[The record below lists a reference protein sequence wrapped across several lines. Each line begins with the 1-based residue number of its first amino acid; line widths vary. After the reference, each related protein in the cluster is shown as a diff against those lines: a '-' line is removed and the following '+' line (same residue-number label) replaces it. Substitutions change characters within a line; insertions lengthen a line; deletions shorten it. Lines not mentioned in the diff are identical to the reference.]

1 MSELSSRIHLLDPG
15 AVIELFE
22 LDLSRFAQQVIR
34 FHAGTNAV
42 GTDIVWRGHTY
53 QRFPVKGSGFEIKS
67 QGTLPRPKLA
77 VANVTGIISSLCK
90 QYSDLVGCRVTR
102 YRTLARYLDAVNFPE
117 GNPSVDPYEAFP
129 DDIFSINQKSLETKE
144 VVEFELA
151 VAWDVEGIK
160 LPRRQVIQNLCPWRY
175 RGEGCGYAGHPVAT
189 ENDILIPPH
198 AMPAE
203 KAADCCGKRLT
214 SCKLRFPSGPLPFGG
229 FPGVGQY
236 R

>member
-1 MSELSSRIHLLDPG
+1 MSDIHNRIHLLEPG

-22 LDLSRFAQQVIR
+22 LDLSRFAQQAVR

-42 GTDIVWRGHTY
+42 GTDIVWRGQSY

-90 QYSDLVGCRVTR
+90 QYNDLIGCRVTR
-102 YRTLARYLDAVNFPE
+102 RRTLARYLDAVNFPE
-117 GNPSVDPYEAFP
+117 GNHFADPNEAFP
-129 DDIFSINQKSLETKE
+129 EDIFSINQKTLETKE

-151 VAWDVEGIK
+151 VVWDVEGVK

-175 RGEGCGYAGHPVAT
+175 RSEGCGYAGPAVAT
-189 ENDILIPPH
+189 ENDILISPH
-198 AMPAE
+198 ALPAE
-203 KAADCCGKRLT
+203 RATDGCGKRLA
-214 SCKLRFPSGPLPFGG
+214 SCKLRFPNGPLPFGG

>member
-1 MSELSSRIHLLDPG
+1 MSDITTRIHLLEPG

-22 LDLSRFAQQVIR
+22 LDLSRFAQQAVR

-42 GTDIVWRGHTY
+42 GSDIVWRGHCY

-90 QYSDLVGCRVTR
+90 RYNDLIGSRVTR
-102 YRTLARYLDAVNFPE
+102 RRTLARYLDAGNFPE
-117 GNPSVDPYEAFP
+117 GNPFADPNEAFP
-129 DDIFSINQKSLETKE
+129 EDIFSINQKTLETKD

-151 VAWDVEGIK
+151 VVWDVEGVK

-175 RGEGCGYAGHPVAT
+175 RGEGCGYVGPAVAT
-189 ENDILIPPH
+189 DNDKPISPHALPAERENDR
-198 AMPAE
+198 
-203 KAADCCGKRLT
+203 CGKRLA
-214 SCKLRFPSGPLPFGG
+214 SCKLRFPNGALPFGG
-229 FPGVGQY
+229 FPG
-236 R
+236 